1 MMMLADSNRNVV
13 FGNELMVDDN
23 FDMPLSKEDRDKFM
37 MIMICTKGYMRF
49 RCNLQERVVKAGDV
63 VILFPNS
70 IGECL
75 ESSLDF
81 QVAFIAC
88 LDDSYAGEASASFSA
103 KFRNRLV
110 SQMIITLT
118 GERMNE
124 MLFLYRLMRKKME
137 APHTEFTREA
147 LKGCMQVI
155 LAECYQALSEELEI
169 KETEKSRDRPKR
181 LLDTFL
187 NLVQRH
193 YTHERSITFY
203 ASEMCLTPKY
213 LAQVIY
219 QESGQER
226 EIYRPAGERYAELRQ
241 RFFLREIF
249 QGGGGMLTQAISE
262 SLMQMIVRQLPDRAL
277 KENAR
282 FEPFSLSRFF
292 YLRAEMPGDRA
303 DERDGKPFGIAEHI
317 APEECAEALH
327 EKGVHFFLAFMP
339 VDKRA

>member
-1 MMMLADSNRNVV
+1 
-13 FGNELMVDDN
+13 
-23 FDMPLSKEDRDKFM
+23 M

-103 KFRNRLV
+103 KFRNRLAQ
-110 SQMIITLT
+110 QMIISLT
-118 GERMNE
+118 REQMDE

-137 APHTEFTREA
+137 APCTEFTREA

-155 LAECYQALSEELEI
+155 LAECYQEVSKEQEI
-169 KETEKSRDRPKR
+169 KDTKDVRNRSKH
-181 LLDTFL
+181 LFDTFL
-187 NLVQRH
+187 NLVQRY

-219 QESGQER
+219 QESGR
-226 EIYRPAGERYAELRQ
+226 HAGEWIKDCVILEAKALLKSGKYTAQQVSDMLNFANAS
-241 RFFLREIF
+241 FF
-249 QGGGGMLTQAISE
+249 
-262 SLMQMIVRQLPDRAL
+262 
-277 KENAR
+277 
-282 FEPFSLSRFF
+282 
-292 YLRAEMPGDRA
+292 
-303 DERDGKPFGIAEHI
+303 GKYFKAAVGCSPKQYQKA
-317 APEECAEALH
+317 
-327 EKGVHFFLAFMP
+327 
-339 VDKRA
+339 

>member
-1 MMMLADSNRNVV
+1 MKQSQFNKLEMMMLADSNRNVV

-23 FDMPLSKEDRDKFM
+23 FDMPLSKEDRDKYMTPAYPFKLMFM

-103 KFRNRLV
+103 KFRNRLAQ
-110 SQMIITLT
+110 QMIISLT
-118 GERMNE
+118 REQMDE

-137 APHTEFTREA
+137 APYTEFTREA

-155 LAECYQALSEELEI
+155 LAECYQEVSKEQEI
-169 KETEKSRDRPKR
+169 KDTKDVRNRSKH

-219 QESGQER
+219 QESGR
-226 EIYRPAGERYAELRQ
+226 HAGEWIKDCVILEAKALLKSGKYTAQQVSDMLNFANAS
-241 RFFLREIF
+241 FF
-249 QGGGGMLTQAISE
+249 
-262 SLMQMIVRQLPDRAL
+262 
-277 KENAR
+277 
-282 FEPFSLSRFF
+282 
-292 YLRAEMPGDRA
+292 
-303 DERDGKPFGIAEHI
+303 GKYFKAAVGCSPKQYQKA
-317 APEECAEALH
+317 
-327 EKGVHFFLAFMP
+327 
-339 VDKRA
+339 